1 MIGVVALGVMAAA
14 GVYSS
19 VQVQQAHHTSDAQ
32 LAAERQAHRTSEAQM
47 AAERQAH
54 AAVLAAERQAHAAV
68 LAAERQAHL
77 ATSEKLR
84 YELLNISDEELAT
97 CSQAKYVELC
107 AQYGVPCRLSVKRD
121 TQSRSC
127 SFISRRSERQERG
140 ERTRLLIPV

>member
-19 VQVQQAHHTSDAQ
+19 VQVQQAPHRTSEAQ

-68 LAAERQAHL
+68 LAAERQAHAAERQAHL
-77 ATSEKLR
+77 ATTEKLR
-84 YELLNISDEELAT
+84 YELLTISDEELAT

-107 AQYGVPCRLSVKRD
+107 AQYGVPCRLSVQHD
-121 TQSRSC
+121 TCLQDEGVAHSRGNES
-127 SFISRRSERQERG
+127 
-140 ERTRLLIPV
+140 

>member
-19 VQVQQAHHTSDAQ
+19 VQVQQAPHRTSEAQ

-54 AAVLAAERQAHAAV
+54 AAVLAAERQAHAA
-68 LAAERQAHL
+68 ERQAHL
-77 ATSEKLR
+77 ATTEKLR
-84 YELLNISDEELAT
+84 YELLTISDEELAT

-107 AQYGVPCRLSVKRD
+107 AQYGVPCRLSVQHD
-121 TQSRSC
+121 T
-127 SFISRRSERQERG
+127 
-140 ERTRLLIPV
+140 